1 MPVPPVN
8 PPPPPPPPVDPV
20 PPPPPPPATAPV
32 CTGLFVCNTGVGVKL
47 MNPAL
52 TAAVSSSYLNGV
64 YSITGAGNIST
75 SASYNHYFKYMPLT
89 GNFIMTAKLT
99 SQGGSSTGARA
110 GLLAT
115 DSLSGSGVYAWTA
128 RYANTGEIRRAIN
141 GDNKSVLSDYSTTT
155 LPVWVRIER
164 RGNALYSAASR
175 DGLTWTEAT
184 SVSVS
189 ATATTLY
196 VGMAVSSGSNT
207 ASQGGGL
214 N

>member
-1 MPVPPVN
+1 
-8 PPPPPPPPVDPV
+8 
-20 PPPPPPPATAPV
+20 
-32 CTGLFVCNTGVGVKL
+32 
-47 MNPAL
+47 
-52 TAAVSSSYLNGV
+52 LNGV
-64 YSITGAGNIST
+64 YSITGGGNIST
-75 SASYNHYFKYMPLT
+75 SSSYNYYFKYMPLS
-89 GNFIMTAKLT
+89 GNFVMTAKMLT
-99 SQGGSSTGARA
+99 QGGTSTGARA

-115 DSLSGSGVYAWTA
+115 DSLSGSGIYAWTA

-141 GDNKSVLSDYSTTT
+141 GDNKSVLPGYSTTT

-184 SVSVS
+184 SVNV
-189 ATATTLY
+189 TATTLY

-207 ASQGGGL
+207 TSQTASFSKLSVVGGGL

>member
-1 MPVPPVN
+1 
-8 PPPPPPPPVDPV
+8 
-20 PPPPPPPATAPV
+20 V
-32 CTGLFVCNTGVGVKL
+32 CSALFTCNTGVGQKV
-47 MNPAL
+47 MNAAV
-52 TAAVSSSYLNGV
+52 TAPVSSSYLNGV

-75 SASYNHYFKYMPLT
+75 STSYNHYFKYMPLT
-89 GNFIMTAKLT
+89 GNFTMTAKMLT
-99 SQGGSSTGARA
+99 QGGTVSGARA
-110 GLLAT
+110 GLLAAE
-115 DSLSGSGVYAWTA
+115 SVSGSGIYAWTA

-141 GDNKSVLSDYSTTT
+141 GDNKSVLSGYSTTT

-184 SVSVS
+184 SVNV
-189 ATATTLY
+189 TAATLY

-207 ASQGGGL
+207 VSQTASFSKLTVVGGGL

>member
-1 MPVPPVN
+1 M
-8 PPPPPPPPVDPV
+8 
-20 PPPPPPPATAPV
+20 
-32 CTGLFVCNTGVGVKL
+32 
-47 MNPAL
+47 L
-52 TAAVSSSYLNGV
+52 T
-64 YSITGAGNIST
+64 
-75 SASYNHYFKYMPLT
+75 
-89 GNFIMTAKLT
+89 
-99 SQGGSSTGARA
+99 QGGTSTGARA

-115 DSLSGSGVYAWTA
+115 DSLSGAGIYAWTA

-141 GDNKSVLSDYSTTT
+141 GDNKSVLPGYTTST

-184 SVSVS
+184 SVNV
-189 ATATTLY
+189 TAPTLY

-207 ASQGGGL
+207 SSQSASFSKLSFVGGGL